1 MQLQVE
7 CNDRVGK
14 HQVCWTCDRIFKMQ
28 AAQVILCDEQG
39 ENCGNVCPTCI
50 SRGYGWLNSQFEQLT
65 TSQPTS
71 GTATLTPVTGT
82 PVTGIDRAIAHT
94 KSA

>member
-28 AAQVILCDEQG
+28 AARVIICDDQG
-39 ENCGNVCPTCI
+39 KNCGEVCPTCI
-50 SRGYGWLNSQFEQLT
+50 SKGYGWLNSQFERLT
-65 TSQPTS
+65 KPKKSLVAS
-71 GTATLTPVTGT
+71 TLTSVTGKL
-82 PVTGIDRAIAHT
+82 DRAIAHT

>member
-14 HQVCWTCDRIFKMQ
+14 HQVCWTCDRVFKMQ
-28 AAQVILCDEQG
+28 AAKVILCDDQG
-39 ENCGNVCPTCI
+39 ENCGDVCPTCI
-50 SRGYGWLNSQFEQLT
+50 SRGYGWLSSQFEQLT
-65 TSQPTS
+65 SPQKTSV
-71 GTATLTPVTGT
+71 AAVLT

>member
-14 HQVCWTCDRIFKMQ
+14 HQVCWTCDRVFRMQ
-28 AAQVILCDEQG
+28 TARVTLCDDQSYG
-39 ENCGNVCPTCI
+39 EVCPTCI
-50 SRGYGWLNSQFEQLT
+50 SRGYGWLSSQFERLT
-65 TSQPTS
+65 PPRKPLVA
-71 GTATLTPVTGT
+71 ATLTPVTGRLE
-82 PVTGIDRAIAHT
+82 RAIAHT